1 MEHCIDVFGYGVWE
15 KAFTR
20 ESAEACF
27 EWLPT
32 SCLAKK
38 IKWTAGA
45 AGVGALDPIS
55 ILLGVAKSGPVKGG
69 LFALF

>member
-1 MEHCIDVFGYGVWE
+1 
-15 KAFTR
+15 
-20 ESAEACF
+20 
-27 EWLPT
+27 LPT